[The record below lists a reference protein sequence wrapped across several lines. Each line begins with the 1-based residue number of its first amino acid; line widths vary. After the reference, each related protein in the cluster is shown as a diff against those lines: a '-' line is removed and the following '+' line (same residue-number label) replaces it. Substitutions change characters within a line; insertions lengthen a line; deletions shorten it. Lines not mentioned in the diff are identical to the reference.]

1 VKWVEVDWTVLL
13 VVRTS
18 VRVEVSVTRF
28 VEVLMLLTVTTLVTV
43 LEILLVEVRVAKS
56 MFVLVDTV
64 LVTLVVALDVAVV
77 VPKTFD
83 DVVSVLMD

>member
-1 VKWVEVDWTVLL
+1 
-13 VVRTS
+13 
-18 VRVEVSVTRF
+18 VTRF

-56 MFVLVDTV
+56 MFVVVDTV

-83 DVVSVLMD
+83 DVVSVLID

>member
-1 VKWVEVDWTVLL
+1 
-13 VVRTS
+13 
-18 VRVEVSVTRF
+18 VTRF

>member
-1 VKWVEVDWTVLL
+1 M
-13 VVRTS
+13 RTL